1 MMKYVLLCFFCLT
14 VTACVTAPVPDASPA
29 SREKVTAFLADKSQ
43 IQIERLLGEP
53 TVSRTESPY
62 QLWAYQ
68 TNNCS
73 TLIYFDDSGRS
84 QYVDVRG
91 PCTHTVASR

>member
-1 MMKYVLLCFFCLT
+1 MMKYMPLLFLCLT
-14 VTACVTAPVPDASPA
+14 VSACSSVPVPSEAPA

-43 IQIERLLGEP
+43 IQIERMLGEP
-53 TVSRTESPY
+53 AVVRTESPY

-73 TLIYFDDSGRS
+73 TLIYFDQSGQS

-91 PCTHTVASR
+91 PCSKTVASR